1 MLGHSETAADCG
13 VDLGDGDG
21 CYSVGGVSVFDHL
34 SEVDAFVGGFEGF
47 QEGGFGVEAVLF
59 EAHHFF
65 FFDRIYISSQSLIN
79 SGQRK
84 K

>member
-13 VDLGDGDG
+13 VVLGDENG

-59 EAHHFF
+59 EVHHLF
-65 FFDRIYISSQSLIN
+65 FFDRIYISAQPQLHLGPI
-79 SGQRK
+79 
-84 K
+84 